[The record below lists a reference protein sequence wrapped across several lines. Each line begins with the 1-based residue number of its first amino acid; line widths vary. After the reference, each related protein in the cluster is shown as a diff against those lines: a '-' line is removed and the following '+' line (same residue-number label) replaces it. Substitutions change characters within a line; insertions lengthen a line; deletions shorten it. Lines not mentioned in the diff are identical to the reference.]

1 MEVLM
6 RPTYALILALS
17 FCSAALAQAS
27 GDGAR
32 GSTPPGM
39 SQDGARPADGALK
52 GGSILPGE
60 QGGLPGKKDP
70 AGTTSSE
77 RLQRCDEMTG
87 VLRDDCLR
95 KERSA
100 AGGSSAPPERDR
112 DNDERD
118 LK

>member
-1 MEVLM
+1 M
-6 RPTYALILALS
+6 RAIYALIILS
-17 FCSAALAQAS
+17 FCSAALAQTT

-39 SQDGARPADGALK
+39 SQDGAKPADGAIK
-52 GGSILPGE
+52 GGSIVPGE

-70 AGTTSSE
+70 TATGSTSASE
-77 RLQRCDEMTG
+77 RLARCDELSG

-100 AGGSSAPPERDR
+100 VGGSSAPRERDR